1 MREHGITMPNY
12 NLSGDMQFVTVFTLF
27 DITKTGVLKVY
38 NANIPAFLD
47 DADQL
52 VRNQAEW
59 ERSRNQQRNWETMM
73 QIISMRAQPI
83 MLENP
88 VKNQNYDLA
97 DIGFDQQHGTN
108 QTVWITSFAT
118 DHADVYATKTDPV
131 GTLKL
136 ESMYVPMI
144 TGLKETAKFT
154 QSCIITQGAEI
165 NTVFVINNTLPHRY
179 AG

>member
-27 DITKTGVLKVY
+27 DITNTGVLKVY
-38 NANIPAFLD
+38 NADIPAFLD

-52 VRNQAEW
+52 VRNRSEW
-59 ERSRNQQRNWETMM
+59 DQSRNQQRNWEVMM

-83 MLENP
+83 MLETP
-88 VKNQNYDLA
+88 VKIQNYTLA
-97 DIGFDQQHGTN
+97 DVGIDTQYGSN

-118 DHADVYATKTDPV
+118 DHADAYATKTDPV
-131 GTLKL
+131 GSLKL
-136 ESMYVPMI
+136 ESMYVPLI
-144 TGLKETAKFT
+144 TGLKETALFT
-154 QSCIITQGAEI
+154 QCCIITQGPGI
-165 NTVFVINNTLPHRY
+165 NTVFAINNTLPHRY

>member
-12 NLSGDMQFVTVFTLF
+12 NLSGDMQFVTMFTLF

-38 NANIPAFLD
+38 NANVPAFLD

-52 VRNQAEW
+52 VRNRDEW
-59 ERSRNQQRNWETMM
+59 DRSRNQQRNWEIIM

-88 VKNQNYDLA
+88 VQVQNFALT
-97 DIGFDQQHGTN
+97 DIGFDHQYGTN
-108 QTVWITSFAT
+108 QMVWITSFAT

-131 GTLKL
+131 GILKL
-136 ESMYVPMI
+136 ESMHVPMI
-144 TGLKETAKFT
+144 TGLKETALFT
-154 QSCIITQGAEI
+154 QPCIITQGSGT
-165 NTVFVINNTLPHRY
+165 NTVFIINNTLPNRY

>member
-38 NANIPAFLD
+38 NGEIPAFMD

-52 VRNQAEW
+52 VRNRTEW
-59 ERSRNQQRNWETMM
+59 DQSRNQQRNWEVIM

-88 VKNQNYDLA
+88 VKVA
-97 DIGFDQQHGTN
+97 DYKIAELGMGSALGTK

-118 DHADVYATKTDPV
+118 DHADVYATASDPV
-131 GTLKL
+131 GTLKQ

-144 TGLKETAKFT
+144 TGLKETARFN
-154 QSCIITQGAEI
+154 QSCIITQGTEI
-165 NTVFVINNTLPHRY
+165 NTVFAINNSLPRRY

>member
-12 NLSGDMQFVTVFTLF
+12 NLSGDLQFVTVITLF
-27 DITKTGVLKVY
+27 DITKTGVLKIH

-52 VRNQAEW
+52 VRNRAEW
-59 ERSRNQQRNWETMM
+59 DRSRNQQRNWETLM

-88 VKNQNYDLA
+88 VKVQNYNIA
-97 DIGFDQQHGTN
+97 DIGIDSQYGSN

-118 DHADVYATKTDPV
+118 DHADVYATPSDPV
-131 GTLKL
+131 GTLKQ
-136 ESMYVPMI
+136 ESMWVPMI
-144 TGLKETAKFT
+144 TGLKETATFS
-154 QSCIITQGAEI
+154 QSCIITQTQGI
-165 NTVFVINNTLPHRY
+165 NTMFVLNNTLPHRY
-179 AG
+179 AV